1 MAANWEAKDLSDN
14 GLSLRTSSGT
24 TSVLVAELSVSTQ
37 ARCCQA
43 AASQLSSIWGQRCII
58 FTAWNCVYRAS
69 QHLFK
74 ISEVS
79 SCADNSFVL
88 IGCSAEDSNGLE
100 GTRGGTFTLLL
111 IVREYLEHSSKIGLF
126 GLWFKLQNMN
136 KYSPLGNHVMQFLFR
151 IYCVYFRNNNAVL
164 HYGISRTVCT
174 LCDVYAGIVSLCG
187 VFAFQH

>member
-1 MAANWEAKDLSDN
+1 MAADWEAKDLSDN

-79 SCADNSFVL
+79 SCADNSFVP
-88 IGCSAEDSNGLE
+88 IGCR
-100 GTRGGTFTLLL
+100 TRGGAFTLLL

-126 GLWFKLQNMN
+126 GLRFKLQNMN